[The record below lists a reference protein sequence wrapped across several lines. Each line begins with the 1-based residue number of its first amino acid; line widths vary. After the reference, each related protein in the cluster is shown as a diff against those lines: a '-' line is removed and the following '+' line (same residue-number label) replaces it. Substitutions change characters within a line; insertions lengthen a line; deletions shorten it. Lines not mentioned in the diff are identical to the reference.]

1 LNELKIIV
9 GISVLLVSVLFVNEA
24 FADSTAFLL
33 GDPKRFSTNSS
44 SASTCPTGTSS
55 SNVGS
60 GARQISFSGLTS
72 GFCKSPTLAFDI
84 SSIPNSTVITGM
96 TLRIDVLSN
105 SNPQII
111 QIFQITKDPFTMTDQ
126 EGTDSVFQ
134 RGGGFNGTIYIT
146 SSTIGLTNGLDKIL
160 VLPTTAH
167 TDLRESLLQGQSEFF
182 LAFNYDDLVTRGN
195 NDSFVTFGN
204 IELEVTFDTTPPVI
218 STTVPQ
224 PIPFNITEEDSQKI
238 LLTASQDIGGVTVSD
253 ETGFNEEVHL
263 DTLDAL
269 VPQDSK
275 VHAVSLFSKG
285 FVDADTAVGIYSGT
299 TLLGDLGIKH
309 ITLDNSGNQTVT
321 WFANPPII
329 KPFQSLSVGWI
340 TNCNV
345 PIGCTQNQWLGVA
358 GLQIDSDSGNTF
370 PNLPNPFVK
379 SADLTLNIGHAII
392 YQEPSNFDSFDE
404 FDSVTCIDDT
414 DGDITRSM
422 TTVGSVDTSIA
433 IGGGY
438 TITYTCTDRAS
449 NQSQL
454 EVQYIIKRKPTSG
467 ISVSTTQQPVGGVQE
482 VPKVSDIPPLSLVP
496 SEPREPPRRTL
507 DEVFDLFSL
516 LFDEVEPIPTLEVVP
531 ESVTEIPP
539 PLFETTPTEKVR
551 PSFIESIQNF
561 FARLFR

>member
-24 FADSTAFLL
+24 FADSTGFLL

-44 SASTCPTGTSS
+44 SASTCPIGTSS
-55 SNVGS
+55 SDVIK
-60 GARQISFSGLTS
+60 RIRYDGLTT
-72 GFCKSPTLAFDI
+72 GFCRSPTFAFDI
-84 SSIPNSTVITGM
+84 SSIPNSTVITNM
-96 TLRIDVLSN
+96 TLRIDVLGGSL
-105 SNPQII
+105 QQTI
-111 QIFQITKDPFTMTDQ
+111 QIFQITKDPSIMTDQ

-134 RGGGFNGTIYIT
+134 RAGGFNGTIYIS
-146 SSTIGLTNGLDKIL
+146 SSTFGLTSGLDKLI
-160 VLPTTAH
+160 VLPITAH

-182 LAFNYDDLVTRGN
+182 LAINYEDLVTRGN
-195 NDSFVTFGN
+195 NQSEVIFDDV
-204 IELEVTFDTTPPVI
+204 ELQVTFDSTPPVI

-224 PIPFNITEEDSQKI
+224 PIPFGITEQDSQKI

-285 FVDADTAVGIYSGT
+285 FVDADTAVGIYTGT

-329 KPFQSLSVGWI
+329 KPFQSLRVGWI

-358 GLQIDSDSGNTF
+358 GLEIDRDAGNTF

-379 SADLTLNIGHAII
+379 TSDLTLNIGHAII

-433 IGGGY
+433 KGY

-454 EVQYIIKRKPTSG
+454 EIQYIIKRKPTSG

-482 VPKVSDIPPLSLVP
+482 VPKASDIAPLSLVP

-516 LFDEVEPIPTLEVVP
+516 LFGEAEPIPTLEFVPEP
-531 ESVTEIPP
+531 ESVTDIPAPLSQP
-539 PLFETTPTEKVR
+539 PTPTEEIR

-561 FARLFR
+561 FAGLFG